1 MSYDDGWAAIN
12 LEMTDRVP
20 RTEYSADFHWRL
32 VSAVTGIKV
41 NAHSDS
47 TTMQQASLMFKKA
60 WDYDFNWNIL
70 IHQEIFGDKYTR
82 MGHAVYAENGTDF
95 DAEVS
100 KLFED
105 PEDVYDIDFHGLF
118 GECNEKETTRCF
130 NENYDKQMNENPD
143 MVNMTGIYV
152 TLMSGFISMLGW
164 ETLLMAAGINAKA
177 FGEVAN
183 RYSRW
188 IETYFR
194 ALAQCKAPVVMVHDD
209 IVWTNGPFLDPKW
222 YREYIF
228 PNYKRMFEP
237 LREAGKKIMFTSDG
251 DFTEFIDDIAGCGI
265 HGFVMEP
272 ATDMALL
279 AEKYGKT
286 HVFIGNADTRILL
299 SGTKDEITN
308 EVKRCM
314 DIGKKYPGYF
324 MAVGNHIPPNTP
336 VESALHYNE
345 VYMEL
350 NKR

>member
-12 LEMTDRVP
+12 LEMPDRVP

-32 VSAVTGIKV
+32 VSAVSGIKV
-41 NAHSDS
+41 NSFSDS
-47 TTMQQASLMFKKA
+47 STMQQASARFKAA
-60 WDYDFNWNIL
+60 WNYDFNWNIL
-70 IHQEIFGDKYTR
+70 IHQEIFGDKFTS

-95 DAEVS
+95 DATVS

-105 PEDVYDIDFHGLF
+105 PEDVYNIDFNELF
-118 GECNEKETTRCF
+118 GECNEKEMIRCF
-130 NENYDKQMNENPD
+130 NENYDKQVKENPN

-164 ETLLMAAGINAKA
+164 DTLLMAAGLDVKA

-183 RYSRW
+183 RYSQW
-188 IETYFR
+188 IGAYFR
-194 ALAQCKAPVVMVHDD
+194 ALAECKAHVVMIHDD
-209 IVWTNGPFLDPKW
+209 IVWVNGPFLNPKW

-228 PNYKRMFEP
+228 PNYKRMFTP

-265 HGFVMEP
+265 NGFVMEP

-336 VESALHYNE
+336 VENALHYNE

-350 NKR
+350 SKR